1 MYGPD
6 LSIDSAIYSNL
17 ESDELKEIIQDDD
30 KFEEIFK
37 ELALVLCY
45 ILLLFLPIFN
55 KNLIIRGL
63 KATF

>member
-37 ELALVLCY
+37 ELAQVLCY

>member
-37 ELALVLCY
+37 ELAQVLCY
-45 ILLLFLPIFN
+45 
-55 KNLIIRGL
+55 NLVIP
-63 KATF
+63 KYFQ